1 MTILD
6 DVEVATSETPL
17 PSRLKIRMLEQM
29 AEALEDEAAGLYH
42 RAAAF
47 EEEEFLVNRQIEERQ
62 TEINRLLLK
71 LEALRS
77 ERGGVLEKIESINTE
92 AAQMREQVFNL
103 EDDIALRAI
112 APPQAGEDSAMGRLY
127 NITDFGQ
134 EDQPGG
140 SVYFRRLTLVDGA
153 R

>member
-6 DVEVATSETPL
+6 DVEVTASETPL
-17 PSRLKIRMLEQM
+17 PSRLKMRLLEQM

-42 RAAAF
+42 RAAGF
-47 EEEEFLVNRQIEERQ
+47 EEDEFLLNRQIEERQ

-71 LEALRS
+71 LEAVRS
-77 ERGGVLEKIESINTE
+77 ERGGVLEKIETINAE

-112 APPQAGEDSAMGRLY
+112 APPQAGDDSTTGRLY
-127 NITDFGQ
+127 NITDFVQ
-134 EDQPGG
+134 EDQAGG
-140 SVYFRRLTLVDGA
+140 SLYFRRLTLVDGA